1 MGQTTAD
8 VPGLIPDGMQLPP
21 ARKGE
26 RALARRRQAAAYA
39 LLTPG
44 ALYLVIGFVVP
55 LVIIVITSLSSGGGL
70 FSSGGQTT
78 FSWEFSNYSS
88 ALSQN
93 WPIYVRS
100 VVFAAIATVL
110 CIGLAYPMAYWIAFY
125 GGKWKATLFML
136 ILVPFFV
143 SFVIRTVQWNFILGT
158 NGLLF
163 GPLKSAGLISETFYV
178 LKTRVAVIAGITYN
192 YMPFAA
198 LPLFVAL
205 DRIDRRL
212 VEAAKDLYA
221 SKAMAFRKVVL
232 PLSFPGIFAA
242 VILTFVPATGDYIN
256 SIILGG
262 SGPGT
267 TMIGV
272 LIQQFY
278 LVQHRYTTA
287 SAMSVILMI
296 GMLVLAV
303 VYARVLGTEDD
314 TIAAAAA

>member
-1 MGQTTAD
+1 VGQTTAD
-8 VPGLIPDGMQLPP
+8 VPGLIPEGMQLPP
-21 ARKGE
+21 ARQGE
-26 RALARRRQAAAYA
+26 RALARRRRLAAYG
-39 LLTPG
+39 LLAPG
-44 ALYLVIGFVVP
+44 AIYLLLGFVAP

-78 FSWEFSNYSS
+78 FTWEFSNYST
-88 ALSQN
+88 ALSAN
-93 WPIYVRS
+93 WEIYIRS
-100 VVFAAIATVL
+100 VVFAAVATVL

-125 GGKWKATLFML
+125 GGKWKATLFLL

-163 GPLKSAGLISETFYV
+163 GPLKNWGLLGEDFQV
-178 LKTRVAVIAGITYN
+178 LKTPTAVIAGITYN

-198 LPLFVAL
+198 LPLYVAL
-205 DRIDRRL
+205 ERIDRRL

-221 SKAMAFRKVVL
+221 SKPMAFRKVVL

-256 SIILGG
+256 SVILGG
-262 SGPGT
+262 GGPGT

-272 LIQQFY
+272 LIQNYFLQRHEY
-278 LVQHRYTTA
+278 ATA
-287 SAMSVILMI
+287 AALSVILML
-296 GMLVLAV
+296 GMLVLAIA
-303 VYARVLGTEDD
+303 YARALGTED
-314 TIAAAAA
+314 AALTAGAG